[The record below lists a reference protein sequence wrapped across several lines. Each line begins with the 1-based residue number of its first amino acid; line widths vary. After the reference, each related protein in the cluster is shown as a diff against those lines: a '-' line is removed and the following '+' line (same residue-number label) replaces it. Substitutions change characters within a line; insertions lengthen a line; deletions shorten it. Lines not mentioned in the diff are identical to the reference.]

1 MYLQTQ
7 IFPQQMTYENDIKEL
22 TVTKSLKLLRDGF
35 KNDLATCIFADERTT
50 ELFAQLITEFVE
62 TNIPV
67 VDDENQMELSMMLL
81 ETLDIV
87 AR

>member
-1 MYLQTQ
+1 MINT
-7 IFPQQMTYENDIKEL
+7 MENTINDL

-35 KNDLATCIFADERTT
+35 KNELATYVYADERTT
-50 ELFAQLITEFVE
+50 ELLMELVSDFVE
-62 TNIPV
+62 VNIPV
-67 VDDENQMELSMMLL
+67 VDEHNRTELAMMLL

>member
-1 MYLQTQ
+1 M
-7 IFPQQMTYENDIKEL
+7 ENTINEL

-35 KNDLATCIFADERTT
+35 KNELATSIFADERTI
-50 ELFAQLITEFVE
+50 ELFAELISEFVD

-67 VDDENQMELSMMLL
+67 VDEDNRMELAMMLL

>member
-1 MYLQTQ
+1 MYDTE
-7 IFPQQMTYENDIKEL
+7 MTYDEQIKEM

-35 KNDLATCIFADERTT
+35 KNELATALFTDERTT
-50 ELFAQLITEFVE
+50 ELFAQLISEFVE

>member
-1 MYLQTQ
+1 MSTT
-7 IFPQQMTYENDIKEL
+7 PDTEMTYEEQIKEL

-35 KNDLATCIFADERTT
+35 KNELATALFADERTT
-50 ELFAQLITEFVE
+50 ELFAQLISEFVE

>member
-1 MYLQTQ
+1 MIYT
-7 IFPQQMTYENDIKEL
+7 MNDTMNEL

-35 KNDLATCIFADERTT
+35 KNELATYVCADERMT
-50 ELFAQLITEFVE
+50 ELLMELVSDFVE
-62 TNIPV
+62 VNIPV
-67 VDDENQMELSMMLL
+67 VDEYNRTELAVMLM